1 MSDISDKVTPAI
13 KVEGLHKNF
22 GPLKVLNGVDLTVQP
37 SEIVC
42 LIGASGSG
50 KSTLLRCIALLEDYS
65 EGFVH
70 IEGEPLGYRKHDGG
84 RIKMPEHG
92 VALVRQRVG
101 MVFQQ
106 FNLWPHMTALGN
118 VSEALVL
125 VRKMPRKLAQ
135 EQAMAMLAKVAM
147 DHKAVSYPAQLSGGQ
162 QQRVAIARTLAM
174 QPSVLLFDEPTSALD
189 PELVGEVLGVIKS
202 LAQEGNTMV
211 IVTHEMT
218 FAAEVADR
226 VIFMDGGEVVEEG
239 RGKELFSSPRTDRL
253 KRFLETWRKR
263 NG

>member
-1 MSDISDKVTPAI
+1 MSDTIDSVTPAI
-13 KVEGLHKNF
+13 TVEGLHKNF
-22 GPLKVLNGVDLTVQP
+22 SDLKVLNGVDLRVQR

-65 EGFVH
+65 QGFVCV
-70 IEGEPLGYRKHDGG
+70 EGEPLGYRKKTGE
-84 RIKMPEHG
+84 RVKMSERE
-92 VALVRQRVG
+92 VAAVRQRVG

-106 FNLWPHMTALGN
+106 FNLWPHMTVLGN
-118 VSEALVL
+118 VSEALKL
-125 VRKMPRKLAQ
+125 VRRMPRKQA
-135 EQAMAMLAKVAM
+135 EAQAMEMLAKVAM
-147 DHKAVSYPAQLSGGQ
+147 DHKAGSYPAQLSGGQ

-174 QPSVLLFDEPTSALD
+174 RPSVLLFDEPTSALD
-189 PELVGEVLGVIKS
+189 PELVGEVLGVITS

-211 IVTHEMT
+211 IVTHEMA

-226 VIFMDGGEVVEEG
+226 IIFMDGGEIVEEG
-239 RGKELFSSPRTDRL
+239 SGKELFNAPRSDRL
-253 KRFLETWRKR
+253 KRFLETWRRR